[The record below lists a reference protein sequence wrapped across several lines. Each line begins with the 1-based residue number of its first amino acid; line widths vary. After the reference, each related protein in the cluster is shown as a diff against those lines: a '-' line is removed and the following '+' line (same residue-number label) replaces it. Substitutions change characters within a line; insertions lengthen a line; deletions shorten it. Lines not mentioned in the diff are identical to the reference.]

1 MNNNLIAAFLSYC
14 DDTWKKGF
22 HYRKNTAAILERSL
36 ARVPSNV
43 LQVILEDYKEND
55 MSTFAMNA
63 AEIKRYV
70 REHRLSQEEWFLIDR
85 GVYCRNCRT
94 DEEGKEGGWRVL
106 WARYQDT
113 DERGN
118 TKQRSDTWSCRC
130 DCEPAQTLNGVD
142 WRVTARRIRA
152 QDPNAAIRW
161 DHWCGP
167 ECQTC
172 ASLGLRP
179 RATEGRMRATLQSDQ
194 IWEHR
199 VKSGYFTDEGG
210 EYAPNWDH
218 SIWLTSI
225 GHMILREI
233 EESHGVR
240 LLPPEHVREARRKRA
255 TKDMRKDK
263 FDALARTVIGL
274 YNDS

>member
-22 HYRKNTAAILERSL
+22 HYRKNTAAILDRSL

-43 LQVILEDYKEND
+43 LQVIFEDYKEND

-70 REHRLSQEEWFLIDR
+70 REHRLSRDEWFLIDR
-85 GVYCRNCRT
+85 GVFCDHCKT

-118 TKQRSDTWSCRC
+118 TKERSDTWSCRC

-167 ECQTC
+167 ECETC

-179 RATEGRMRATLQSDQ
+179 RKTEGKMRATLQSDQ

-210 EYAPNWDH
+210 EYAPNWEH
-218 SIWLTSI
+218 SIWYTSI
-225 GHMILREI
+225 GHMIIREI

-240 LLPPEHVREARRKRA
+240 LVPPEHVREGRRKRA
-255 TKDMRKDK
+255 NKDARKDK

>member
-1 MNNNLIAAFLSYC
+1 MNKNIISAFLSYC
-14 DDTWKKGF
+14 DDTWKKGTY
-22 HYRKNTAAILERSL
+22 YRKNTAAILERSL

-43 LQVILEDYKEND
+43 LQVIFEDYKEND

-118 TKQRSDTWSCRC
+118 TKERSDTWSCRC

-172 ASLGLRP
+172 SSLGLRP
-179 RATEGRMRATLQSDQ
+179 RATEGRMRATLQSDEIWNLRVKEGYFSLDEDGYAP
-194 IWEHR
+194 IWE
-199 VKSGYFTDEGG
+199 
-210 EYAPNWDH
+210 H

-225 GHMILREI
+225 GHMILRDV
-233 EESHGVR
+233 EEQHGVR
-240 LLPPEHVREARRKRA
+240 LVPPEHVREARRKRA

>member
-1 MNNNLIAAFLSYC
+1 MNTNLIAAFLSYC

-22 HYRKNTAAILERSL
+22 HYRKNTASILERSL
-36 ARVPSNV
+36 ARVPSKV
-43 LQVILEDYKEND
+43 LQVIFEDYKENH
-55 MSTFAMNA
+55 MSTFAQNA

-70 REHRLSQEEWFLIDR
+70 REHRLSQDEWFLIDR
-85 GVYCRNCRT
+85 GVFCRNCRT

-106 WARYQDT
+106 WARYQET
-113 DERGN
+113 DERGE
-118 TKQRSDTWSCRC
+118 TKERSDTWSCRC

-142 WRVTARRIRA
+142 WRITARRIRA

-179 RATEGRMRATLQSDQ
+179 RTTEGRMRATLQSDEIWNLRVKEGYFSLDEDGYAP
-194 IWEHR
+194 IWE
-199 VKSGYFTDEGG
+199 
-210 EYAPNWDH
+210 H

-225 GHMILREI
+225 GHMIIKEV
-233 EESHGVR
+233 EEQHGVR
-240 LLPPEHVREARRKRA
+240 LVPPEHVREARRKRA

>member
-22 HYRKNTAAILERSL
+22 HYRKNTAAILDRSL

-43 LQVILEDYKEND
+43 LQVIFEDYKEND

-63 AEIKRYV
+63 AEIKRYI
-70 REHRLSQEEWFLIDR
+70 RDHRLSRDEWFLIDR
-85 GVYCRNCRT
+85 GVFCDHCKT
-94 DEEGKEGGWRVL
+94 DDAGKEGGWRVL

-118 TKQRSDTWSCRC
+118 TKERSDTWSCRC

-167 ECQTC
+167 NCQTC
-172 ASLGLRP
+172 DSLGLRP
-179 RATEGRMRATLQSDQ
+179 RKTEGKMRATLQSDQ

-199 VKSGYFTDEGG
+199 VKSGYFSDEGG
-210 EYAPNWDH
+210 EYAPNWSH

-225 GHMILREI
+225 GHMIIREI

-240 LLPPEHVREARRKRA
+240 LVPPEHVREARRKRA
-255 TKDMRKDK
+255 NKDARKDK